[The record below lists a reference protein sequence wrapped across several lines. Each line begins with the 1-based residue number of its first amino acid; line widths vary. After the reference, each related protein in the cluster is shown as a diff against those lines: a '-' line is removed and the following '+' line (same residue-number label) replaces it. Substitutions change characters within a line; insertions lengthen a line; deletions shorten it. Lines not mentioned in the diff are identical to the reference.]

1 MEMIRY
7 QMKYKINK
15 GKLDN
20 VILNILGKVF
30 VKNNRNKAKL
40 IYRNKKYNLKD
51 YFKLYNFKK
60 SELKID
66 ILLSQDI
73 CNISYM
79 FNKCESIL
87 KFSMK
92 NNKKNY
98 EIDNYFPELEKNKN
112 ELEYNRNEI
121 DENKGTLFEGLEDN
135 LFYCECSEIS
145 KKEVSSEIENLY
157 LIMDNLETNN
167 KSEEMIYEIESS
179 SSLSY
184 KLNFNNI
191 INISYM
197 FNNCVSLSSLPDIS
211 KWNTN
216 NVKESLPDIS
226 KWNTNNIIDMSF
238 MFSNCKS
245 LSSLPDISKW
255 NTKNVKDM
263 SGMFSNCKSLLSL
276 PDISKWNTN
285 NANIMVGMFHNC

>member
-7 QMKYKINK
+7 QMKYKI
-15 GKLDN
+15 DN
-20 VILNILGKVF
+20 VNLNILGKTF
-30 VKNNRNKAKL
+30 VKNNRNKSKL
-40 IYRNKKYNLKD
+40 IIGNKKYYLND
-51 YFKLYNFKK
+51 CIKLNNVKK
-60 SELKID
+60 SELTLKID

-121 DENKGTLFEGLEDN
+121 DENKGTLFEGLED
-135 LFYCECSEIS
+135 YCECSEIS

-179 SSLSY
+179 SSSSY
-184 KLNFNNI
+184 KLKLNNI
-191 INISYM
+191 IDMSYM
-197 FNNCVSLSSLPDIS
+197 FRFCNSLTPLNDIS

-216 NVKESLPDIS
+216 NVK
-226 KWNTNNIIDMSF
+226 DMSE
-238 MFSNCKS
+238 MFSDYKL
-245 LSSLPDISKW
+245 LSSDR
-255 NTKNVKDM
+255 
-263 SGMFSNCKSLLSL
+263 KS
-276 PDISKWNTN
+276 
-285 NANIMVGMFHNC
+285 VV

>member
-7 QMKYKINK
+7 QMKYKIDENL
-15 GKLDN
+15 LDN
-20 VILNILGKVF
+20 GILNILGKVF

-66 ILLSQDI
+66 ILLSRDI

-98 EIDNYFPELEKNKN
+98 EIDNYFPEIEKNKN

-145 KKEVSSEIENLY
+145 EKDVSSETENLY
-157 LIMDNLETNN
+157 LIMNNLETNN

-216 NVKESLPDIS
+216 NVK
-226 KWNTNNIIDMSF
+226 DMSRIF
-238 MFSNCKS
+238 NNCVS
-245 LSSLPDISKW
+245 LSSLPDISKL
-255 NTKNVKDM
+255 NT
-263 SGMFSNCKSLLSL
+263 
-276 PDISKWNTN
+276 I
-285 NANIMVGMFHNC
+285 IR